1 MLGKEKNPHVVKFRV
16 GYNKSANKFDEMLL
30 DYV

>member
-1 MLGKEKNPHVVKFRV
+1 MLGKEKNPRVVKFQV

-30 DYV
+30 E